1 MDGSGITQSTAD
13 EKRLGGERVPE
24 ISIGMPVYNGERYI
38 SEAIESILN
47 QSFPDF
53 ELIIC
58 DNKSTDS
65 TRKICEYYAERDGRI
80 RYVRHEENIGGPRN
94 WNYVFSCAKA
104 PYFKWAPANDTI
116 HRDMLAKCKEA
127 LDSRPDVVVCFPRTI
142 LVDEIG
148 KFLEYYAH
156 DDALDLQSDSPCD
169 RFLTL
174 MTNVQLNNAQCGLI
188 RTDILRKTGLEG
200 IYERGDI
207 GLMAELS
214 LHGKFYR
221 VAEYLSYRRMSAST
235 FTTRLS
241 KTDLA
246 KFIEPGRKKK
256 LEFSEWKFQLGILRS
271 IFRSPIRLSQK
282 IGLFLFRIKVMFW
295 NKRTL
300 LEESSSKLASTRV
313 TRLRRAHAAGS
324 SRSCKKVY
332 ENRSRT

>member
-1 MDGSGITQSTAD
+1 MDGTRIGQLTAGD
-13 EKRLGGERVPE
+13 RRLGGERGPE

-47 QSFPDF
+47 QSFPNF

-58 DNKSTDS
+58 DNSSTDS
-65 TRKICEYYAERDGRI
+65 TREICEFYAERDGRI
-80 RYVRHEENIGGPRN
+80 RYIRHEENIGGPRN
-94 WNYVFSCAKA
+94 WNYAFSCAKA

-116 HRDMLAKCKEA
+116 HLDMLAQCKEV
-127 LDSRPDVVVCFPRTI
+127 LDGRPDVVVCFPRTI
-142 LVDEIG
+142 LVDEKG
-148 KFLEYYAH
+148 KLLEYYAH
-156 DDALDLQSDSPCD
+156 DDALNLQSDSPFD

-174 MTNVQLNNAQCGLI
+174 MTNIQLNNAQCGLL

-214 LHGKFYR
+214 LHGKFYCL
-221 VAEYLSYRRMSAST
+221 AEYLSYRRMSANT

-241 KTDLA
+241 QTDLA

-256 LEFSEWKFQLGILRS
+256 LDFSEWKFQLGILRS
-271 IFRSPIRLSQK
+271 ISRSPIRLSQK
-282 IGLFLFRIKVMFW
+282 IRLFLLRIKVMFW

-300 LEESSSKLASTRV
+300 LEEIV
-313 TRLRRAHAAGS
+313 Q
-324 SRSCKKVY
+324 
-332 ENRSRT
+332 